1 MSAIHANVTT
11 HGAGDPRM
19 RAAQAEARASDPR
32 AAARTGDDAAT
43 SRLEGLSRIL
53 RGVGA
58 AALVAAASSF
68 LLQHWDSG
76 GDVWRYYALLAHTG
90 LLGALG
96 FAWGLR
102 ADDAKGARTF
112 LALAAGL
119 VPAHFCI
126 LGGLVYSRFSW
137 DGALTPVARYAT
149 WVAPDG
155 GSALLAV
162 AATLAVLGGVT
173 ALAFVALG
181 RARALAMGALYLVAN
196 ALLLV
201 PTRDPSVVA
210 ALAGTAVA
218 ALAVFELRVARRE
231 TTLRTLEGGFVRSML
246 WAPPALLLIRN
257 ALHYDLSSLY
267 GAVACGT
274 LALGTTAAASVDR
287 LWPAPRAALRG
298 AALACIG
305 LASVFATD
313 ALDTGLH
320 LPNSA
325 LLPLGGMLFASVAT
339 GISLGSRGEPW
350 AIGYRRIAA
359 WVLLGAMALDLY
371 GFPGVVAAVAC
382 LVTSTVALSYG
393 FLTRRR
399 AIFLAGVAGAALSLL
414 CHLRAAI
421 DIYALSNWG
430 SLAFVGIAV
439 ILVATLVEKR
449 GAALAAGFAAWRE
462 RMAAWE

>member
-1 MSAIHANVTT
+1 MAAIHVTP
-11 HGAGDPRM
+11 HGADGPRS
-19 RAAQAEARASDPR
+19 RSAQPELRMPDAGAS
-32 AAARTGDDAAT
+32 AGIGSDAST

-58 AALVAAASSF
+58 AALLAAASSF

-102 ADDAKGARTF
+102 VNDAKGARTF

-155 GSALLAV
+155 TSALLAV
-162 AATLAVLGGVT
+162 AATLGVLGGVT

-181 RARALAMGALYLVAN
+181 RARAVAMGALYLVAN

-201 PTRDPSVVA
+201 PTRDPSLVA
-210 ALAGTAVA
+210 ALAGASVT

-231 TTLRTLEGGFVRSML
+231 ATLRTLEGSFVRGML
-246 WAPPALLLIRN
+246 WAPAALLLIRN

-274 LALGTTAAASVDR
+274 LALACTTAAGEQR
-287 LWPAPRAALRG
+287 LWGALRAALRG

-313 ALDTGLH
+313 ALDAGLQ
-320 LPNSA
+320 LPDSA
-325 LLPLGGMLFASVAT
+325 LLPLGGLLFASVAT
-339 GISLGSRGEPW
+339 GLSLTARGETW

-359 WVLLGAMALDLY
+359 WVLLGAMALDL
-371 GFPGVVAAVAC
+371 GLFPGVVAAVAC
-382 LVTSTVALSYG
+382 LVTSIVALSYG
-393 FLTRRR
+393 FLTQRR
-399 AIFLAGVAGAALSLL
+399 AIFLAGVAGAVLSLL

-421 DIYALSNWG
+421 DIYALANWG

-439 ILVATLVEKR
+439 ILTATLVERR
-449 GAALAAGFAAWRE
+449 GAALATGFAAWRE